1 MSADRKIL
9 VVYNTCGINRDN
21 TEWYKNCINSF
32 LQQEFDG
39 FRVVL
44 SSCLNSSEC
53 IKDIYSTFGNKISY
67 NLISDAVTVNVSFN
81 DTVRRCVSEFGEF
94 ESYLYVDSGCTFDDQ
109 KDILESAY
117 SSLQKENT
125 SIVTVQAD
133 TDEGLDQ
140 LGHPYVYESRDI
152 QVKDEDLVMPVGKGI
167 NLHVA
172 LFGNDIFKVYGKV
185 LPDVFAAFC
194 TESTFSFLSASLCS
208 RWVIMADKKIRH
220 LKAVDGP
227 VASRPHRKAA
237 PDKSGEI
244 VENNCW
250 NNLMCGRNA
259 LDFIED
265 PEAYAAGLGYEEHQ
279 EIMVHNKESYTEGIP
294 NNPSKL
300 VSTIKKYLFLS
311 DKELDHSSI
320 KTIFLS

>member
-32 LQQEFDG
+32 LEQEFDG

-81 DTVRRCVSEFGEF
+81 DTVRRCASEFGEF

-117 SSLQKENT
+117 ASLQKENT

-140 LGHPYVYESRDI
+140 LGPPYVYESRDI

-208 RWVIMADKKIRH
+208 RWVIMKDIQVKH
-220 LKAVDGP
+220 LKGVDGP
-227 VASRPHRKAA
+227 SVSVPHQSPKF
-237 PDKSGEI
+237 
-244 VENNCW
+244 NNPW
-250 NNLMCGRNA
+250 NNLLADRNA

-265 PEAYAAGLGYEEHQ
+265 PEAYEAGLGYEEHQ
-279 EIMVHNKESYTEGIP
+279 EIMVHNKESYTMGIP